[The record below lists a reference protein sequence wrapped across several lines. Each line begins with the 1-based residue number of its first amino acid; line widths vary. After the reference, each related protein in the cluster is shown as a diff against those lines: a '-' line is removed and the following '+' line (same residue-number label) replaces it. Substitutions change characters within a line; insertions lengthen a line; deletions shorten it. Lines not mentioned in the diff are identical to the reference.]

1 MNIQFKLYLL
11 MALMIPAAQS
21 ESFTIMTFNAQ
32 NLFDTKDDAGK
43 DDKAYLP
50 LELKQN
56 EEHQRSCSNINVKAW
71 RNECFFLDWNE
82 ETKNAKLDILVKNI
96 ITYNDGGADIIAL
109 QEIENKNILGQLFD
123 LLKPYGYIYYE
134 LLDSTDKRGV
144 DTAFISRYKLSDP
157 SLHYVSF
164 SPKFAT
170 YDTRPI
176 FKITASI
183 DNKDI
188 VIYNLHFPS
197 NFNDI
202 QMRIES
208 FDLLRELLE
217 SNNEPSIALGDFNLS
232 SKDDTKLNIYNKQ
245 QDIWYVSH
253 LEGCKDCKG
262 TSYYSYDKTWSF
274 LDAIFVSRD
283 RGIKFNK
290 ETIQLHKTESNSYA
304 DTGRPIRF
312 NAKARKGVSDHFAV
326 VAEVVIN

>member
-1 MNIQFKLYLL
+1 MNALPRLYLL
-11 MALMIPAAQS
+11 LAIIAPFTYA
-21 ESFTIMTFNAQ
+21 ESFSIMTFNAQ
-32 NLFDTKDDAGK
+32 NLFDTLDDEGK

-71 RNECFFLDWNE
+71 RNECFFLDWNK
-82 ETKNAKLDILVKNI
+82 ETKDAKLKILANNI
-96 ITYNDGGADIIAL
+96 ITYNKGGADIIAL
-109 QEIENKNILGQLFD
+109 QEIENMNILGQLFN
-123 LLKPYGYIYYE
+123 LLKPYGYIDYQ

-144 DTAFISRYKLSDP
+144 DTAFISRYKLSNP

-183 DNKDI
+183 GSKDV

-208 FDLLRELLE
+208 FDLLRDLLE
-217 SNNEPSIALGDFNLS
+217 TNDQPSIALGDFNLS
-232 SKDDTKLNIYNKQ
+232 SKDDAKFNIYKGQ

-253 LEGCKDCKG
+253 LEGCEGCNG
-262 TSYYSYDKTWSF
+262 THYYGYDKTWSF
-274 LDAIFVSRD
+274 LDAIFVSKE
-283 RGIKFNK
+283 RGIEFHK
-290 ETIQLHKTESNSYA
+290 ESIRLHKTEFNSYA
-304 DTGRPIRF
+304 DSGKPIRF
-312 NAKARKGVSDHFAV
+312 NAKAKKGVSDHFAV
-326 VAEVVIN
+326 VAKIKLK

>member
-1 MNIQFKLYLL
+1 MKTRLKLYLVL
-11 MALMIPAAQS
+11 VLIIPVVHA

-32 NLFDTKDDAGK
+32 NLFDTLDDEGK

-82 ETKNAKLDILVKNI
+82 ETKDAKLKILLNNI
-96 ITYNDGGADIIAL
+96 ISYNDGGADVIAL
-109 QEIENKNILGQLFD
+109 QEIENKNILKQLFD
-123 LLKPYGYIYYE
+123 LLKPYGYSDYE

-144 DTAFISRYKLSDP
+144 DTAFISRYKLSNP
-157 SLHYVSF
+157 SLHYVKF

-183 DNKDI
+183 NQKEI

-197 NFNDI
+197 NFNDL

-208 FDLLRELLE
+208 FNLLKDLLAK
-217 SNNEPSIALGDFNLS
+217 NNEPSIALGDFNLS
-232 SKDDTKLNIYNKQ
+232 SKDDTKFNIYSNQ
-245 QDIWYVSH
+245 QDVWYVSH
-253 LEGCKDCKG
+253 LEGCKGCKG
-262 TSYYSYDKTWSF
+262 THYYSYDKTWSF

-283 RGIKFNK
+283 RGITFNLSL
-290 ETIQLHKTESNSYA
+290 IH
-304 DTGRPIRF
+304 I
-312 NAKARKGVSDHFAV
+312 
-326 VAEVVIN
+326 

>member
-1 MNIQFKLYLL
+1 
-11 MALMIPAAQS
+11 MATS
-21 ESFTIMTFNAQ
+21 TI
-32 NLFDTKDDAGK
+32 
-43 DDKAYLP
+43 
-50 LELKQN
+50 
-56 EEHQRSCSNINVKAW
+56 
-71 RNECFFLDWNE
+71 
-82 ETKNAKLDILVKNI
+82 
-96 ITYNDGGADIIAL
+96 
-109 QEIENKNILGQLFD
+109 
-123 LLKPYGYIYYE
+123 E

-144 DTAFISRYKLSDP
+144 DTAFISRYKLSYP

-183 DNKDI
+183 DNKDV

-208 FDLLRELLE
+208 FDLLRDLLK

-232 SKDDTKLNIYNKQ
+232 SKDDTKLNIYNNQ

-283 RGIKFNK
+283 RGIRFNN
-290 ETIQLHKTESNSYA
+290 ETIQLHKTEFNSYA
-304 DTGRPIRF
+304 DSGKPIRF

>member
-1 MNIQFKLYLL
+1 MKTRLKLYLVL
-11 MALMIPAAQS
+11 VLIIPVVHS

-32 NLFDTKDDAGK
+32 NLFDTLDDEGK

-82 ETKNAKLDILVKNI
+82 ETKDAKLKILLNNI
-96 ITYNDGGADIIAL
+96 ITYNAGGADVIAL
-109 QEIENKNILGQLFD
+109 QEIENKNILKQLFD
-123 LLKPYGYIYYE
+123 LLKPYGYTDYE

-144 DTAFISRYKLSDP
+144 DTAFISRYKLSNP
-157 SLHYVSF
+157 SLHYVKF

-183 DNKDI
+183 NQKEI

-197 NFNDI
+197 NFNDL

-208 FDLLRELLE
+208 FNLLRDLLAK
-217 SNNEPSIALGDFNLS
+217 NNEPSIALGDFNLS
-232 SKDDTKLNIYNKQ
+232 SKDDTKFNIYSNQ
-245 QDIWYVSH
+245 QDVWYVSH
-253 LEGCKDCKG
+253 LEGCKGCKG
-262 TSYYSYDKTWSF
+262 THYYSYDKTWSF

-283 RGIKFNK
+283 RGITFNNK
-290 ETIQLHKTESNSYA
+290 SIQLHKTEFNSYA
-304 DTGRPIRF
+304 DSGRPIRF
-312 NAKARKGVSDHFAV
+312 NAKAKKGVSDHFAV
-326 VAEVVIN
+326 VAEIKLN